1 MFGLPTFPKLLIIAA
16 IIAAVWYF
24 MRRTKVARRDQ
35 DDQGGDRPGRG
46 GKGGATAQKPIEDM
60 VQCKSC
66 GAYFPAKSVC
76 SCGHSGN

>member
-24 MRRTKVARRDQ
+24 MRRGQVAKSEQEGAR
-35 DDQGGDRPGRG
+35 GDSAAKPGARP
-46 GKGGATAQKPIEDM
+46 QKPIEDM

-66 GAYFPAKSVC
+66 GAYFPAKSGC

>member
-24 MRRTKVARRDQ
+24 MRRGQVARREQ
-35 DDQGGDRPGRG
+35 ESGREQSGSAAKPGARP
-46 GKGGATAQKPIEDM
+46 QKPIEDM

-66 GAYFPAKSVC
+66 GAYFPAKSSC

>member
-16 IIAAVWYF
+16 IIAVVWYF
-24 MRRTKVARRDQ
+24 IRRGQVAKSERSGA
-35 DDQGGDRPGRG
+35 QGDSAA
-46 GKGGATAQKPIEDM
+46 KAAGARQKPIEDM

-66 GAYFPAKSVC
+66 GAYFAAKSGC

>member
-24 MRRTKVARRDQ
+24 MRRGQVARREQDGRVGDQ
-35 DDQGGDRPGRG
+35 PSGAKAN
-46 GKGGATAQKPIEDM
+46 GKAQKPIEDM

-66 GAYFPAKSVC
+66 GAYFPAKSGC
-76 SCGHSGN
+76 SCGQSGN